1 MGPPL
6 STVFCYDSTIVK
18 PEEVTEL
25 IDFLLARPWFLTSN
39 EVLLRHAIES
49 TPARRRPSAD
59 AIHRSRGMGV
69 GDEHHPL
76 PSFALQR
83 PNP

>member
-6 STVFCYDSTIVK
+6 STTFCYDSTTVK

-25 IDFLLARPWFLTSN
+25 IDFLLLARPWSLTSN
-39 EVLLRHAIES
+39 EVLLRHARTA
-49 TPARRRPSAD
+49 TPGRRCDS
-59 AIHRSRGMGV
+59 SKRGMGV
-69 GDEHHPL
+69 GDERHPL
-76 PSFALQR
+76 RSYALQR